1 MQEIEIHEIK
11 VGDGVEVKKG
21 ALVFLNFIGKLE
33 SGKIFDSTEI
43 HGRPFECVV
52 GSKKIIQGMSFGL
65 MGMKVGGIRKIKI
78 PSHLA
83 YGERSIGTHIPANSN
98 LIFEVELLEA
108 RNRES

>member
-11 VGDGVEVKKG
+11 YGQGVEVFKG
-21 ALVFLNFIGKLE
+21 ALVFINFVGQLE
-33 SGKIFDSTEI
+33 NGRIFDSTEI

-52 GSKKIIQGMSFGL
+52 GSKKIIQGMSLGL
-65 MGMKVGGIRKIKI
+65 LGMKAGGIRKIKI

-83 YGERSIGTHIPANSN
+83 YGDRAIGGKIPAHSN